1 MVRGALLGSIM
12 SRRLGASRYARA
24 GAVAACLVLIL
35 GVSLSVWAAPS
46 ADAVEESAEQIRY
59 TGKVSVLNKPV
70 PVYGLDSSRVEI
82 VVAGDTVSVTVEFV
96 LVAVVR
102 WDGDTDLCTATMHRL
117 YRGQGRMGDTISVG
131 LKLVDSSD
139 KLEEPDCEGIQVP
152 KVQNQTLKGAFLE
165 NGTFKGTIRN
175 AWTITAARVAAA
187 PPPTETAT
195 SSPVPSDPSTTTST
209 TSPPDTIP
217 PTMTEEEFDRRVAE
231 MMTRA
236 PAKWRGTRMEQGYIG
251 VVIAATGDCQVY
263 DYTGRR
269 MRDPVRPTE
278 RTRTGGE
285 LTWIRLGD
293 TLRTS
298 ADGRMRVE
306 LCNYDEV
313 RQGGPSVINI
323 SINTTMV
330 FDSLEWG
337 EDGRPTSWV
346 SLIRGAF
353 RTFFTPWGR
362 EMFGVRACKGALSGG
377 IRGSDVFIGYDPT
390 DESVAASVLEGN
402 MDVTSSRT
410 GKTES
415 LTALQTV
422 LVRDG
427 EIGAVRPFTEEQ
439 WSIMVTAHGVENM
452 QGLSREEREALWSQ
466 AQPSEGSLAPV
477 IAAGAVLAAAI
488 GVSVIL
494 LARRRHGAG

>member
-1 MVRGALLGSIM
+1 MVSGALLNWIM
-12 SRRLGASRYARA
+12 RPRLGAGRYVHA

-35 GVSLSVWAAPS
+35 GVSLSIWAAPP
-46 ADAVEESAEQIRY
+46 ADAVEESAEQLRY
-59 TGKVSVLNKPV
+59 TGKVSVLKKPV

-117 YRGQGRMGDTISVG
+117 YRGQGRMGDSISVG
-131 LKLVDSSD
+131 LRLVDSSD
-139 KLEEPDCEGIQVP
+139 KLEGPDCEGIQVP

-165 NGTFKGTIRN
+165 NGTFKGSIRN
-175 AWTITAARVAAA
+175 AWAITAARVAAA
-187 PPPTETAT
+187 PPTTETTT
-195 SSPVPSDPSTTTST
+195 SSPVTSGPSTTAST

-269 MRDPVRPTE
+269 MRDPVRPSV

-298 ADGRMRVE
+298 SDGRMRVE

-313 RQGGPSVINI
+313 RQRGPSVINI
-323 SINTTMV
+323 CSNTEMV
-330 FDSLEWG
+330 FDSMEWG
-337 EDGRPTSWV
+337 EDASSSTWIE
-346 SLIRGAF
+346 LIRGAV
-353 RTFFTPWGR
+353 RTFFKGFER
-362 EMFGVRACKGALSGG
+362 DSGFSIRAGVSVGG

-390 DESVAASVLEGN
+390 DESVAASVLEGH
-402 MDVTSSRT
+402 MDVTSSTT
-410 GKTES
+410 GETES
-415 LTALQTV
+415 LTALRSV
-422 LVRDG
+422 VVRDG

-439 WSIMVTAHGVENM
+439 WSIMVKAYGVENM
-452 QGLSREEREALWSQ
+452 QGLSSEEREALWSQ
-466 AQPSEGSLAPV
+466 AQTSGGSLAPV
-477 IAAGAVLAAAI
+477 IAAGVVVAAAI
-488 GVSVIL
+488 GAGGIL
-494 LARRRHGAG
+494 LRRRRHGAG